1 MNFLT
6 LCRQIIQVLFI
17 ATCAKVEVTS
27 VSSTA
32 EYFYFENQVPNMKK
46 LFGYDSINKK
56 TVDVIREGPSGHWE
70 GKIKIWWDEDG
81 EYYYGYKY
89 FKRGNGDWQPGDTL
103 KSMKCAE
110 NGSYRWFL
118 CSNCVSI

>member
-1 MNFLT
+1 
-6 LCRQIIQVLFI
+6 
-17 ATCAKVEVTS
+17 
-27 VSSTA
+27 
-32 EYFYFENQVPNMKK
+32 MKK

-89 FKRGNGDWQPGDTL
+89 FKRGNISNIPKSSSIENISILYNYGPGVRGTNAQRL
-103 KSMKCAE
+103 
-110 NGSYRWFL
+110 
-118 CSNCVSI
+118 VSPI